1 MSAGKGWNLVNEFR
15 ISDLIN
21 PHIKTIIIKGKPG
34 TGKTTLAVEL
44 LKAAKGGLFVST
56 RVSEIKLSQHFPHI
70 RELVEKGA
78 VQEYL
83 AEAIKVSFED
93 LRLGTVSDIVSKVIE
108 AAHRLRLPLIVLDS
122 LDALTRELDEKERLR
137 VEKTLAAIVESS
149 DSTLVIV
156 SENPDITAA
165 DYLVDAVIE
174 LRDEEFENRRARKIY
189 VEKIRGQA
197 VARRRWLFT
206 LYGGRF
212 TIFTPTQEENLEK
225 IQSSQFKPIPHTAT
239 HYSTGS
245 EDFDTLLAGGLK
257 KGSAVFFEIGKTVPT
272 EWHFFILAQIRMNML
287 AQGGGV
293 VVIPF
298 GGVRPQY
305 ISESIKPYLNEQ
317 DVKEGQKIGIFGE
330 HIQDKGYFKLDR
342 VSFKKSM
349 ENLRD
354 AIQELRKNGR
364 KPCFLLLGVDKLEHI
379 YPSDEI
385 MKEISEIIIRVREDD
400 DVVIFGSRASSE
412 IKDKIADICDMH
424 LCVKEVEGA
433 MVVYTVK
440 PPSPLMYAY
449 YDYSAGFPKL
459 RLTPVV

>member
-1 MSAGKGWNLVNEFR
+1 M
-15 ISDLIN
+15 
-21 PHIKTIIIKGKPG
+21 
-34 TGKTTLAVEL
+34 
-44 LKAAKGGLFVST
+44 
-56 RVSEIKLSQHFPHI
+56 SEIKLGQHFPHI
-70 RELVEKGA
+70 RELVERSA

-108 AAHRLRLPLIVLDS
+108 AVHRLRLPLIVLDS

-197 VARRRWLFT
+197 IARRRRLFT

-212 TIFTPTQEENLEK
+212 TVFKPIQEENLKK
-225 IQSSQFKPIPHTAT
+225 IQPSQFKPISHTTT

-245 EDFDTLLAGGLK
+245 EDFDALLAGGLK
-257 KGSAVFFEIGKTVPT
+257 KGGSAVFFEIGKTAPT

-287 AQGGGV
+287 AQDGGV
-293 VVIPF
+293 VAIPF

-305 ISESIKPYLNEQ
+305 INESIKPYLNER
-317 DVKEGQKIGIFGE
+317 DIKERQKTGIFGE
-330 HIQDKGYFKLDR
+330 HIQDKEYFKLDR
-342 VSFKKSM
+342 SSFKKSM
-349 ENLRD
+349 ENLRG

-385 MKEISEIIIRVREDD
+385 MKEISEMIIRVREDD
-400 DVVIFGSRASSE
+400 DVVVFGSRASSE
-412 IKDKIADICDMH
+412 IKDKISDMCDMH
-424 LCVKEVEGA
+424 LCVK
-433 MVVYTVK
+433 
-440 PPSPLMYAY
+440 
-449 YDYSAGFPKL
+449 
-459 RLTPVV
+459 